1 MNTLMSTL
9 EENQLQPQLGN
20 AYLKLQL
27 EFPILC
33 VVLLEHIQEVLVMPI
48 EQITFMPSMPDY
60 VLGLMNRRGKVLWV
74 IDLPHML
81 GLESLE
87 RDRQQYHIAIIKL
100 GNMLLGLAVQ
110 QVQGVK
116 RLTEE
121 EIESSLHNSVPHL
134 IPYFKGCILQ
144 EEESLLVLNT
154 EALTDAIVSAHY

>member
-9 EENQLQPQLGN
+9 EENQLQPQSGD

-27 EFPILC
+27 EFPILS

-48 EQITFMPSMPDY
+48 EQITFMPSMPEY

-81 GLESLE
+81 GLEPLG
-87 RDRQQYHIAIIKL
+87 RDIRQYHIAIIKL
-100 GNMLLGLAVQ
+100 DNMLLGLAVQ
-110 QVQGVK
+110 QVQGVT

-121 EIESSLHNSVPHL
+121 EIESSLHNSAPDV
-134 IPYFKGCILQ
+134 ITYFKGCVLQ

-154 EALTDAIVSAHY
+154 EALSNTLVSA